1 MFEACSLHNTHMGK
15 KKQTPNPDLTREYI
29 KALAGLLDGCFSLT
43 KIPTSEILARLQ
55 LLHVKLHGLISV
67 ELKKLRDTFDTWQK
81 LPTDLPTDKKALDIA
96 RITWRN
102 GEGPLHRF
110 MDSYARWAMTV
121 ESAELSNNE
130 AVQCQSL
137 QREVDEALAEAEAS
151 DLARMRDQDG
161 TDTQTEDDDETA
173 LRQLT
178 RCFDRPAFYT
188 PFYQEASLPDFR
200 KAMTD
205 TIEALNTGIRRLRHG
220 TFIERVRPR
229 DEFADTLVREKLAR
243 IERKVVEIRAKFI
256 EFLRDGKIQAKLVPG
271 SPVQEYLAEQTA
283 CLAMDGLRTSVL
295 DSVRRLQPT
304 FVVTLAPDA
313 STLAYPAQLDD
324 DGRVRIG
331 AELTPVPA
339 RPVKWSN
346 PTSISKLAKMIGV
359 GRKTLAIWI
368 KRRDGN
374 GIRFKKVGTK
384 YCVALD
390 DLPIPL
396 DSEPEPA

>member
-1 MFEACSLHNTHMGK
+1 M
-15 KKQTPNPDLTREYI
+15 
-29 KALAGLLDGCFSLT
+29 
-43 KIPTSEILARLQ
+43 
-55 LLHVKLHGLISV
+55 
-67 ELKKLRDTFDTWQK
+67 
-81 LPTDLPTDKKALDIA
+81 
-96 RITWRN
+96 
-102 GEGPLHRF
+102 
-110 MDSYARWAMTV
+110 
-121 ESAELSNNE
+121 
-130 AVQCQSL
+130 
-137 QREVDEALAEAEAS
+137 
-151 DLARMRDQDG
+151 
-161 TDTQTEDDDETA
+161 
-173 LRQLT
+173 
-178 RCFDRPAFYT
+178 
-188 PFYQEASLPDFR
+188 
-200 KAMTD
+200 
-205 TIEALNTGIRRLRHG
+205 
-220 TFIERVRPR
+220 
-229 DEFADTLVREKLAR
+229 
-243 IERKVVEIRAKFI
+243 EIRAKFI